1 MVPPLD
7 RVLDAWRTQK
17 LHRDY
22 TEITQRLHRDYTE
35 ITQRLHR
42 DRSSNSLVG
51 VALITPDGYTDYLA
65 AACTR

>member
-22 TEITQRLHRDYTE
+22 TEITQRLHRD
-35 ITQRLHR
+35 RL
-42 DRSSNSLVG
+42 SNELVG